1 MGKGEVQKMTITPK
15 LNKFIRRVAFKA
27 INENPEDD
35 TFGFLDYYKEYVAQI
50 EQDDYNCLVSYAK
63 QKGRIDINY
72 TMPGESEEKG
82 YEI

>member
-1 MGKGEVQKMTITPK
+1 MTITPK

-35 TFGFLDYYKEYVAQI
+35 NFGFLDYYKEYVAQI

-63 QKGRIDINY
+63 QKGMKIPDELI
-72 TMPGESEEKG
+72 
-82 YEI
+82 

>member
-35 TFGFLDYYKEYVAQI
+35 NFGFLDYYKEYVAQI

-63 QKGRIDINY
+63 QKGMKIPDELI
-72 TMPGESEEKG
+72 
-82 YEI
+82 